1 MIFLVFLTINPNSP
15 SSPTRFLLLVHRRA
29 LRSLGGTRA
38 RLLGQRRLRGAILSN
53 YGRVWC
59 GPGAKVL
66 GVCLS
71 LRAACNDLQT
81 HSEKRAVGLRTQGPP
96 PRSLHCKP
104 CAMTGPIVSAIGHVG
119 APTTS
124 TLCQWLRRLRPR
136 CAGYAAR
143 WVHAGII
150 GELP

>member
-1 MIFLVFLTINPNSP
+1 MFNQLAPFPGFLKFAPH
-15 SSPTRFLLLVHRRA
+15 VHRRA

-96 PRSLHCKP
+96 PSLATLQALCHDRAHRFGHWP
-104 CAMTGPIVSAIGHVG
+104 C
-119 APTTS
+119 
-124 TLCQWLRRLRPR
+124 R
-136 CAGYAAR
+136 CANHLDLAPMVTQA
-143 WVHAGII
+143 
-150 GELP
+150 